1 MKDIKIFR
9 EYRLKFYL
17 NARHYIIIDEYK
29 SDIHPHTWEFALTIV
44 VPRKEFVEFN
54 IFEKK
59 VNEILDRY
67 QDKIVN
73 YVEPFDTVLPTIEN
87 MVDTLS
93 KKFYVAI
100 NSVGGELIRIEG
112 SEGPSRSYVL
122 NLGEENEGMDSIDSM
137 DSLQNKSDNILSEI
151 MDSIVDEIIE

>member
-1 MKDIKIFR
+1 MMDIKIFR

-17 NARHYIIIDEYK
+17 NARHFIIIDEYK

-73 YVEPFDTVLPTIEN
+73 YIEPFDAVVPTIEN

-122 NLGEENEGMDSIDSM
+122 DLREENESMDSIDAL
-137 DSLQNKSDNILSEI
+137 DSLQDKSDDILSDI
-151 MDSIVDEIIE
+151 IDSIVDDIVG